1 MVLCKDQHLFMACQ
15 LRFFIFKNSAMD
27 GLEKV
32 MVKVL
37 DWKQIHLLAEG
48 GGPCSD
54 GNRDRLSFLTKIHWT
69 PYKA

>member
-1 MVLCKDQHLFMACQ
+1 MACQ

-54 GNRDRLSFLTKIHWT
+54 GNRDRLSFLTKIH
-69 PYKA
+69 